1 MSVIEHAFPERLA
14 VNITAREERKVHVS
28 VVFIFPTLTRR
39 ETMATLMAKSRSIIN
54 FSLTTLEHLLL
65 RDMDSMYNSAN
76 VILGTLPLYE
86 DVKTS
91 RRS

>member
-1 MSVIEHAFPERLA
+1 
-14 VNITAREERKVHVS
+14 
-28 VVFIFPTLTRR
+28 
-39 ETMATLMAKSRSIIN
+39 MATLMAKSRSIIN